1 MSRFAML
8 LAAWVVGM
16 SLQVYRGEA
25 MEIQRIATP
34 SGIEAWLVEDHRLPI
49 VFVEIFW
56 RAGSSSETDGLDG
69 LAYMLSGMLDEG
81 AGDIDS
87 EAFQKR
93 LADLNIDLEF
103 NASKDFFSAR
113 IKTLEENLDEA
124 IELLALALTRP
135 RFDEEALER
144 VRAQILASLKQSLQN
159 PEIIASRAW
168 FAAAFADH
176 PYARTTRGTAETV
189 QAIQADDLRD
199 WMSRALARDN
209 IGVTVVGD
217 VTPERLEQLLEE
229 ALAGLPQKAKVATPE
244 AAAFQAPG
252 HVEVIEYPN
261 PQSLIQFGHDGITRD
276 DPDFIAAYVMNHVL
290 GGSVL
295 VSRLGEEV
303 REKRGLAYSV
313 YSYLYP
319 LDHASLF
326 AGSLATENA
335 RAGEALKQVRLELA
349 RMQKEGVSQKELDD
363 AKAYL
368 VGSYPLRFDSNEK
381 IALQLSYIQREEL
394 GIDYIDRRN
403 ALIESVT
410 RDDVFRAAQRLL
422 DPEKLLVVIVGE
434 PELSGAP

>member
-1 MSRFAML
+1 
-8 LAAWVVGM
+8 
-16 SLQVYRGEA
+16 

-56 RAGSSSETDGLDG
+56 RAGSSSERADLEG

-93 LADLNIDLEF
+93 LADLSIDLEF
-103 NASKDFFSAR
+103 NASKDFFSAHVR
-113 IKTLEENLDEA
+113 TLEENLDEA
-124 IELLALALTRP
+124 IELLALALTQP
-135 RFDEEALER
+135 RFDEEPLER

-159 PEIIASRAW
+159 PEIIASKAW
-168 FAAAFADH
+168 FASAFANH
-176 PYARTTRGTAETV
+176 PYARSTRGTPETV

-217 VTPERLEQLLEE
+217 ATPERLARLLEK
-229 ALAGLPQKAKVATPE
+229 AFAGLPQKARVATP
-244 AAAFQAPG
+244 AAADFQAPG
-252 HVEVIEYPN
+252 RVEVIEYPN
-261 PQSLIQFGHDGITRD
+261 PQSLIQFGHDGLARD

-290 GGSVL
+290 GGGVL

-319 LDHASLF
+319 LEHVSLF
-326 AGSLATENA
+326 VGSLATENA
-335 RAGEALKQVRLELA
+335 RVGEALEQVRLELA
-349 RMQKEGVSQKELDD
+349 RMQKEGVSQEELDD

-381 IALQLSYIQREEL
+381 IASQLSYIQREEL
-394 GIDYIDRRN
+394 GIDYIDHRN

-410 RDDVFRAAQRLL
+410 RDDVRRAAQRLL
-422 DPEKLLVVIVGE
+422 DPDELLVVIVGE